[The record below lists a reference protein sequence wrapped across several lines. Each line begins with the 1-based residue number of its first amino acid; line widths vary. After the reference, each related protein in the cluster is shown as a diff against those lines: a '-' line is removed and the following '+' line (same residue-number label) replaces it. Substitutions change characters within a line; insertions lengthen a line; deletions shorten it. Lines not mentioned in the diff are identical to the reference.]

1 MDKKYFALY
10 LLPCRPD
17 FAFTMTDEERAIMTQ
32 HIAYWT
38 DKMNKGQV
46 VVFGPVFDPKAPYGL
61 GVVEV
66 DNEDEIKEFI
76 EHDPA
81 SRLNRYEYF
90 PMKAVV
96 PKK

>member
-17 FAFTMTDEERAIMTQ
+17 FAFTMMDEERAIMTQ